1 MKNKQSVIFKWLM
14 LLFGL
19 LAAGAFYSCSSRD
32 TGQKAVAAQENRAF
46 QAESTPDMAGD
57 RTETSA
63 CAAMAGEGESEQ
75 NAESGNDMETAAL
88 SESEVC
94 YVYVCG
100 EVFSPGVYI
109 VSEGARIYEAVDL
122 AGGFTQQAAESW
134 HEAGDPIQS
143 SGEGPFLAGAASI
156 WQHCRERDSKRSGN
170 QIRCIA
176 GDGPG

>member
-19 LAAGAFYSCSSRD
+19 LVAGAFYSCSSRD

-46 QAESTPDMAGD
+46 QAESAPDMVGD

-75 NAESGNDMETAAL
+75 SAESGNDMETAAL
-88 SESEVC
+88 SEPEVC

-134 HEAGDPIQS
+134 LN
-143 SGEGPFLAGAASI
+143 LA
-156 WQHCRERDSKRSGN
+156 
-170 QIRCIA
+170 
-176 GDGPG
+176 